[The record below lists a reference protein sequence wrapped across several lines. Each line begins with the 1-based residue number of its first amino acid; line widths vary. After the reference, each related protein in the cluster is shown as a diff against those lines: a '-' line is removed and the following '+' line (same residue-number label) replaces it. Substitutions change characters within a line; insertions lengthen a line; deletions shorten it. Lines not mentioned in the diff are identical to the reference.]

1 MTIDRAGIEELFDFF
16 TEIGIIA
23 QLNEA
28 AIQRQLPDGM
38 SHAQFVLLHHLCRLG
53 GEWTPARLADA
64 LQVTRGAITNT
75 LKRLEGKGWISVRAA
90 RDDGRSKLVALT
102 GAGGAARDAALARLV
117 PEVSE
122 LAGGLPLG
130 DISAMLPAL
139 KAVRKVLDEN
149 R

>member
-28 AIQRQLPDGM
+28 AIQKQLPKGM

-75 LKRLEGKGWISVRAA
+75 LKRLEGKSWVSVRAA
-90 RDDGRSKLVALT
+90 GDDGRSKLVSLT
-102 GAGGAARDAALARLV
+102 EAGVAARDDALSRLV
-117 PEVSE
+117 PEVSDLSGE
-122 LAGGLPLG
+122 LPLPE
-130 DISAMLPAL
+130 ISAMLPAL
-139 KAVRKVLDEN
+139 KTVRKVLDEH

>member
-1 MTIDRAGIEELFDFF
+1 MTTDEAVIGKLFDFF

-28 AIQRQLPDGM
+28 AIQKQLPEGM

-64 LQVTRGAITNT
+64 LQVTRRAITNT
-75 LKRLEGKGWISVRAA
+75 VKRLEGKRFVSVRAA
-90 RDDGRSKLVALT
+90 GDDGRSKLVSLT
-102 GAGGAARDAALARLV
+102 EAGLAARNAALARLV

-122 LAGGLPLG
+122 LAGELPLAE
-130 DISAMLPAL
+130 ISAMLPAL
-139 KAVRKVLDEN
+139 KAVRKVLDEH

>member
-1 MTIDRAGIEELFDFF
+1 MTTDNAGIEELFDFF

-28 AIQRQLPDGM
+28 AIQKQLPADM
-38 SHAQFVLLHHLCRLG
+38 SLAQFVMLHHLGRVG
-53 GEWTPARLADA
+53 GEWTPARLAEA

-75 LKRLEGKGWISVRAA
+75 VKRLEKKRFVAVCASG
-90 RDDGRSKLVALT
+90 DDGRSKLVSLT
-102 GAGGAARDAALARLV
+102 EAGMSARNAALARLV

-122 LAGGLPLG
+122 LSGELPLAE
-130 DISAMLPAL
+130 ISAMLPAL
-139 KAVRKVLDEN
+139 KAVRKVLDEH